1 MESGT
6 RSGFS
11 IRGCGGKDWDMTA
24 GNLRF
29 NVLNLELDPDT
40 GNLLLSRPL
49 RTLRL
54 GLYKH
59 FVLTPRDD
67 TRLLALKLIVCF

>member
-1 MESGT
+1 
-6 RSGFS
+6 
-11 IRGCGGKDWDMTA
+11 MTA